1 MLRWILLMFF
11 LIAIGLIGY
20 GYFFYSEIPA
30 NRDFYMGLG
39 TFILFF
45 VCIPLLLI
53 YRRKRISIEKFL
65 LTNES
70 LKKMREH
77 ESKKKL

>member
-1 MLRWILLMFF
+1 MLRWIVIMVF
-11 LIAIGLIGY
+11 LIAIGLMGY
-20 GYFFYSEIPA
+20 GYFFNSETPA
-30 NRDFYMGLG
+30 DRDFYIGLG
-39 TFILFF
+39 SLILFF
-45 VCIPLLLI
+45 VFMPLLLI

-77 ESKKKL
+77 ESKKKH